1 MILSSLPH
9 ISERRNV
16 TSRSNDGGL
25 NDESDLFRR
34 QQEMRSESLGLGD
47 GGVPG
52 LGDWRFA
59 DGKGKVG
66 MAYGN
71 PK

>member
-1 MILSSLPH
+1 MTLSSLTH

-34 QQEMRSESLGLGD
+34 QQETRSDEGLGFGNGGVQGLGD
-47 GGVPG
+47 
-52 LGDWRFA
+52 LGTRDSLM
-59 DGKGKVG
+59 KG
-66 MAYGN
+66 
-71 PK
+71 